1 MKSYN
6 IKREVVNLKNN
17 NEAEVLYTQQYRERL
32 KSLELKR
39 KVILNIFKNYKSIT
53 REDMKVL
60 ERNFE
65 RPEKVGLNKINPLIF
80 SMLLH
85 SLFKICENLENKIV
99 EFEKNRISKYI
110 LFETLFWAQPSKY
123 PFPNCEMKDYKNF
136 FNQKKKILKELNL
149 GSFLELYAI
158 ESVQKDDFLQEI
170 KNNIMQLT
178 LCNID
183 EYLWMR
189 DFFMYLDPVEKNE
202 VKLKIH
208 PYIYKVLSTNSTLIP
223 VVIDGNNILMSEVL
237 KGPDKISTLLENIS
251 KLDKAY
257 FPFYIVFDENAKYK
271 FKTAYFSYKRT
282 YYHSPADEFILRLA
296 KEINGVVCSRDRF
309 KDYGYDVLN
318 IWYQLKI

>member
-1 MKSYN
+1 M
-6 IKREVVNLKNN
+6 KNN
-17 NEAEVLYTQQYRERL
+17 NQIELLYTQQYRERL

-39 KVILNIFKNYKSIT
+39 KVILDIFKNYKSIT
-53 REDMKVL
+53 GESMKVL

-65 RPEKVGLNKINPLIF
+65 RPEKVELNKINPLIL

-85 SLFKICENLENKIV
+85 SLFNISENLENKII
-99 EFEKNRISKYI
+99 EFEKNRTSKYI
-110 LFETLFWAQPSKY
+110 LFEILFWAQPSKY
-123 PFPNCEMKDYKNF
+123 PFPNCKIKDYKEF
-136 FNQKKKILKELNL
+136 FNQKKKRMKELNL
-149 GSFLELYAI
+149 GNFLELYAF

-170 KNNIMQLT
+170 KDNIMHLT
-178 LCNID
+178 LYNID

-189 DFFMYLDPVEKNE
+189 DFFMYLDVMEKNE
-202 VKLKIH
+202 VKMKIH

-223 VVIDGNNILMSEVL
+223 VVIDGNNILMCEAL
-237 KGPDKISTLLENIS
+237 KGPDKISTLLEHIS

-271 FKTAYFSYKRT
+271 FETKYFSHKRT

-309 KDYGYDVLN
+309 KDYGHEVLN
-318 IWYQLKI
+318 